1 MSNEYKDWLRD
12 SAEEEKIYPYLKISS
27 DGNSWMDYIPTGW
40 QNRIYKLFDNI
51 NTILGDRI
59 NYFHI
64 LDIKEKYGEFRLYWT
79 IDDGMA
85 TNAEKEQIEELAQQA
100 RFDLLSACILCGDHA
115 KYKYIN
121 VPVCEECDNN
131 LFKRRKEK

>member
-12 SAEEEKIYPYLKISS
+12 SAEEKKIYPYLKISS

-59 NYFHI
+59 NHFHI
-64 LDIKEKYGEFRLYWT
+64 FDIKEKYGEFRLYWT

-100 RFDLLSACILCGDHA
+100 RFDLLSACMLCGDHA

-121 VPVCEECDNN
+121 VLVCEECDNN

>member
-12 SAEEEKIYPYLKISS
+12 SAEEKKIYPYLKISS

-79 IDDGMA
+79 IDDGIA

-100 RFDLLSACILCGDHA
+100 RFDLLSACMLCGDHA

-121 VPVCEECDNN
+121 VLVCEECDNN

>member
-59 NYFHI
+59 NHFHI
-64 LDIKEKYGEFRLYWT
+64 FDIKEKYGEFRLYWT

-100 RFDLLSACILCGDHA
+100 RFDLLSACMLCGDHA

-121 VPVCEECDNN
+121 VLVCEECDNN